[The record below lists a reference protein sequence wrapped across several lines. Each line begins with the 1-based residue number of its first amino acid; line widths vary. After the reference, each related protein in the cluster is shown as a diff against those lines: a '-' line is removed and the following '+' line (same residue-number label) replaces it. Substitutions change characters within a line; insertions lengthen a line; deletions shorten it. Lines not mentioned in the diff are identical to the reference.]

1 MKKYLAICVCLVA
14 AAFVFGQSRSKRAKQ
29 PRPVKQP
36 PAVLEAYQV
45 CTDFRRMLAEDLNF
59 DRAFEATFVK
69 DPARR
74 RAIAIAE
81 TEFTDEDLKQIDDAT
96 AIGLYKDAT
105 QLFILIIPTLFA
117 VDDDQRPKVFPPSIG
132 AILERKPPKDPQ
144 KIPEFAAQLKRD
156 VAEVR
161 THFDKVVAQNPALA
175 KGIQNYK
182 ASLLTPLEPPN
193 RVVKPLTAY
202 SRGHVLRLDE
212 PYYQIDDCA
221 LIRENGKMKMIGYTF
236 LILRW

>member
-1 MKKYLAICVCLVA
+1 MKKYFAICVCLVVIA
-14 AAFVFGQSRSKRAKQ
+14 NLLGQSRSKSVKR

-36 PAVLEAYQV
+36 PAVLEAYRV

-74 RAIAIAE
+74 RAIASAE

-96 AIGLYKDAT
+96 AIGMYKDAT
-105 QLFILIIPTLFA
+105 QLFILIIPVVFA
-117 VDDDQRPKVFPPSIG
+117 VDDDQRPKVFPPPIE
-132 AILERKPPKDPQ
+132 AILERKPPNDPQ

-156 VAEVR
+156 IAEVR
-161 THFDKVVAQNPALA
+161 THIDKVVAQNPAVT
-175 KGIQNYK
+175 KGIQEYK
-182 ASLLTPLEPPN
+182 ASLLKPLEPPN

-212 PYYQIDDCA
+212 QYYQIDDCA
-221 LIRENGKMKMIGYTF
+221 LIRENGKMRMIGYTF
-236 LILRW
+236 LRLRW